1 MEMIIDAFMDA
12 LIDTIKLV
20 PFLLVTYMAMEY
32 LEHKTEKSTT
42 AMLEKAGRFGPLIGG
57 AAGMLPQ
64 CGFSAAASSL
74 FAGGVISVG
83 TLIAVFLS
91 TSDEMLP
98 IFISEHVA
106 PKTIIAIMLT
116 KMILGI
122 ISGFTLDIFMH
133 HGKHTPAPEKHIHD
147 LCEHDH
153 CACDDEDTDEDN
165 ADDPDYPEEHDHHD
179 NEGHE
184 HHHSEEHSEV
194 LEGVHEAH
202 HAETD
207 EKEHHENHGHEHSH
221 DHHEHHEH
229 EHSHDH
235 HGHHHHHKG
244 GIMGIL
250 HPAFHHTF
258 QITVFIFII
267 TFVITLLVEGI
278 GRDAI
283 GAFLSGKPVAGVFL
297 SGIIGL
303 IPNCA
308 ASVSITELYL
318 MGILD
323 AGQMMAGLMVGAG
336 VGLLVLFRT
345 NYHPNENL
353 RIAVILYAIG
363 VFWGL
368 VIQFLGVTF

>member
-1 MEMIIDAFMDA
+1 MDMITDALMDAIIDTVK
-12 LIDTIKLV
+12 LI

-32 LEHKTEKSTT
+32 MEHKTEKNTT

-98 IFISEHVA
+98 IFISEQVA
-106 PKTIIAIMLT
+106 PKTIIAIMVT
-116 KMILGI
+116 KMVLGI
-122 ISGFTLDIFMH
+122 ISGFALDIFMH

-153 CACDDEDTDEDN
+153 CACDDEDIDDEDHH
-165 ADDPDYPEEHDHHD
+165 EEESQHTL
-179 NEGHE
+179 
-184 HHHSEEHSEV
+184 HHSEEHDES
-194 LEGVHEAH
+194 LESGREAH
-202 HAETD
+202 NAVSRAA
-207 EKEHHENHGHEHSH
+207 EHHEHHGHEHSH
-221 DHHEHHEH
+221 E
-229 EHSHDH
+229 H
-235 HGHHHHHKG
+235 HGHKS
-244 GIMGIL
+244 GIAGIL
-250 HPAFHHTF
+250 QPAFHHTF
-258 QITVFIFII
+258 QITVFIFLI

-278 GRDAI
+278 GKDAI
-283 GAFLSGKPVAGVFL
+283 GTFLSGKPVVGVFL

-353 RIAVILYAIG
+353 RIGVILYSIG

-368 VIQFLGVTF
+368 VIHFLGITF

>member
-1 MEMIIDAFMDA
+1 MDMITDALMDAIIDTVK
-12 LIDTIKLV
+12 LI

-32 LEHKTEKSTT
+32 MEHKTEKSTT

-98 IFISEHVA
+98 IFISEQVA
-106 PKTIIAIMLT
+106 PKTIIAIMVT
-116 KMILGI
+116 KMVLGI
-122 ISGFTLDIFMH
+122 ISGFALDLFMH

-153 CACDDEDTDEDN
+153 CACDDEDDDEDHH
-165 ADDPDYPEEHDHHD
+165 EEESQHTL
-179 NEGHE
+179 
-184 HHHSEEHSEV
+184 HHSEEHDES
-194 LEGVHEAH
+194 LESGREAH
-202 HAETD
+202 NAVSAAA
-207 EKEHHENHGHEHSH
+207 EHHEHHGHEHSH
-221 DHHEHHEH
+221 G
-229 EHSHDH
+229 H
-235 HGHHHHHKG
+235 HGHHHHHKN
-244 GIMGIL
+244 GIAGIL
-250 HPAFHHTF
+250 QPAFHHTF
-258 QITVFIFII
+258 QITVFIFLI

-278 GRDAI
+278 GKDAI
-283 GAFLSGKPVAGVFL
+283 GTFLSGKPVVGVFL

-353 RIAVILYAIG
+353 RIGVILYSIG

>member
-1 MEMIIDAFMDA
+1 MDMITDALMDAIIDTVK
-12 LIDTIKLV
+12 LI

-32 LEHKTEKSTT
+32 MEHKTEKSTT

-98 IFISEHVA
+98 IFISEQVA
-106 PKTIIAIMLT
+106 PKTIIAIMVT
-116 KMILGI
+116 KMVLGI
-122 ISGFTLDIFMH
+122 ISGFALDIFMH

-153 CACDDEDTDEDN
+153 CACDDEDIDDEDHH
-165 ADDPDYPEEHDHHD
+165 EEESQHTQ
-179 NEGHE
+179 
-184 HHHSEEHSEV
+184 HHSEEHDES
-194 LEGVHEAH
+194 LESGREAH
-202 HAETD
+202 NAVSAAA
-207 EKEHHENHGHEHSH
+207 EHHEHHGHEHSH
-221 DHHEHHEH
+221 G
-229 EHSHDH
+229 H
-235 HGHHHHHKG
+235 HGHHHHHKS
-244 GIMGIL
+244 GIAGIL
-250 HPAFHHTF
+250 QPAFHHTF
-258 QITVFIFII
+258 QITVFIFLI

-278 GRDAI
+278 GKDAI
-283 GAFLSGKPVAGVFL
+283 GTFLSGKPVVGVFL

-353 RIAVILYAIG
+353 RIGVILYSIG

>member
-1 MEMIIDAFMDA
+1 MDMITDALMDAIIDTVK
-12 LIDTIKLV
+12 LI

-32 LEHKTEKSTT
+32 MEHKTEKSTT

-98 IFISEHVA
+98 IFISEQVA
-106 PKTIIAIMLT
+106 PKTIIAIMVT
-116 KMILGI
+116 KMVLGI
-122 ISGFTLDIFMH
+122 ISGFALDIFMH

-153 CACDDEDTDEDN
+153 CACDDEDMD
-165 ADDPDYPEEHDHHD
+165 EEH
-179 NEGHE
+179 
-184 HHHSEEHSEV
+184 
-194 LEGVHEAH
+194 
-202 HAETD
+202 
-207 EKEHHENHGHEHSH
+207 HGHEHSH
-221 DHHEHHEH
+221 GHHGHG
-229 EHSHDH
+229 HSHDH
-235 HGHHHHHKG
+235 HGHHHKS
-244 GIMGIL
+244 GIAGIL
-250 HPAFHHTF
+250 QPAFHHTF
-258 QITVFIFII
+258 QITVFIFLI

-278 GRDAI
+278 GKDAI
-283 GAFLSGKPVAGVFL
+283 GTFLSGKPVVGVFL

-353 RIAVILYAIG
+353 RIGVILYSIG

-368 VIQFLGVTF
+368 VIQFLEVTF